1 MKILFLCKR
10 IYMSHDVI
18 LDRYARLYEIP
29 RHLSIQGHDVVGVC
43 LSYQNNQEF
52 STRHTDNLEWHSL
65 NLIKPNLVQ
74 TYIRIRNLAR
84 NINPDIIFASSD
96 VLHIALAN
104 HLAKKIGCPFYAD
117 LYDNYESF
125 GLAKAPFL
133 KWAYHKALK
142 NASHIYTVS
151 TSLKEKIINET
162 GHLRVSTIE
171 STIDKKKFFR
181 EDQIQARQA
190 LQLDHIDGLFVGL
203 CGALD
208 SSRGIEYFYKG
219 FQKAHAENPSLKLI
233 LAGTTAPDSPPPEGA
248 ILLGRLK
255 HEQMN
260 DFYNAMDINCISMIP
275 DEFGK
280 HAFPQKAYEMAA
292 SQKPVVAPDFGA
304 IKELFSDYQNGL
316 HVPCNVDS
324 IAAAI
329 LRQANN
335 PIPCLIEIPDWEQM
349 CRKIKLEPSHH

>member
-29 RHLSIQGHDVVGVC
+29 RHLSMQGHNVVGVC
-43 LSYQNNQEF
+43 LSYQNNQEL
-52 STRHTDNLEWHSL
+52 TTKHADHLEWHSL
-65 NLIKPNLVQ
+65 NLLKPNIVG
-74 TYIRIRNLAR
+74 TYIRIRKLIR
-84 NINPDIIFASSD
+84 NIKPDAILASSD
-96 VLHIALAN
+96 VLHIALAH

-125 GLAKAPFL
+125 GLAKVPFL
-133 KWAYHKALK
+133 TAAYRKALR
-142 NASHIYTVS
+142 NAHYIYTVS
-151 TSLKEKIINET
+151 SSLKEKIINET
-162 GHLRVSTIE
+162 GHQRVSTIE
-171 STIDKKKFFR
+171 STIDKSLFFR
-181 EDQIQARQA
+181 KDQMLARQA
-190 LQLDHIDGLFVGL
+190 LQLENIKGICVGL

-208 SSRGIEYFYKG
+208 SSRGIEHFYKG
-219 FQKAHAENPSLKLI
+219 FQQAQSANPSLKLI
-233 LAGTTAPDSPPPEGA
+233 LAGTPASDCPPPEGA

-280 HAFPQKAYEMAA
+280 YAFPQKAYEMAA
-292 SQKPVVAPDFGA
+292 SQKPVVAPSFGA
-304 IKELFSDYQNGL
+304 IKELFSDFQSGL
-316 HVPCNVDS
+316 HFPCDVDS

-329 LRQANN
+329 LRQANS
-335 PIPCLIEIPDWEQM
+335 PIPSLIEIPDWEQM
-349 CRKIKLEPSHH
+349 CRRIKIEPSQY